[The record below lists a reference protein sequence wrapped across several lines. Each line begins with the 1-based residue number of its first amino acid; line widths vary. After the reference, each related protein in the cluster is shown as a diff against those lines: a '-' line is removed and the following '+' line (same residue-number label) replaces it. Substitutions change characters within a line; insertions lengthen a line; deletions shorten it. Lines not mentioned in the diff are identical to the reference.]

1 MAQDPN
7 AKNNKPSN
15 KQPNKQPRQIN
26 IITIVVFALVAIFFF
41 SMLTRMPQGSSDGI
55 TQTDSLVTSE
65 FTQAVDQGRVESVVY
80 DAGAETISGVYYP
93 AQTAGVT
100 AANAF
105 NTGIEALNSQL
116 GTIVNG
122 GSRLETIEPS
132 ILQVKTLGSKHNFT
146 CTWVGQDT
154 LGQLMAAHPEIK
166 YSITLPS
173 PVGFDPALAASDP
186 DHRWFAVLLLL
197 ADEQGEQLADMSFGK
212 AKAKKSVEEH
222 PDVHFSDVAG
232 VDEAVEEMQEIKDFL
247 DNPAKYQAMGA
258 KIPRGCLLVGPPG
271 TGKTL
276 LARAVAGEAGV
287 PFFSTSGSE
296 LR

>member
-132 ILQVKTLGSKHNFT
+132 ILQVKTL
-146 CTWVGQDT
+146 
-154 LGQLMAAHPEIK
+154 
-166 YSITLPS
+166 
-173 PVGFDPALAASDP
+173 
-186 DHRWFAVLLLL
+186 
-197 ADEQGEQLADMSFGK
+197 
-212 AKAKKSVEEH
+212 
-222 PDVHFSDVAG
+222 
-232 VDEAVEEMQEIKDFL
+232 
-247 DNPAKYQAMGA
+247 
-258 KIPRGCLLVGPPG
+258 
-271 TGKTL
+271 
-276 LARAVAGEAGV
+276 
-287 PFFSTSGSE
+287 
-296 LR
+296 

>member
-132 ILQVKTLGSKHNFT
+132 ILQVKTLGSKH
-146 CTWVGQDT
+146 
-154 LGQLMAAHPEIK
+154 HPAF
-166 YSITLPS
+166 S
-173 PVGFDPALAASDP
+173 VGFDPALAASDP

-197 ADEQGEQLADMSFGK
+197 ADEQGEQLADVVRQGEG
-212 AKAKKSVEEH
+212 EE
-222 PDVHFSDVAG
+222 VG
-232 VDEAVEEMQEIKDFL
+232 R
-247 DNPAKYQAMGA
+247 GA
-258 KIPRGCLLVGPPG
+258 SRRALL
-271 TGKTL
+271 
-276 LARAVAGEAGV
+276 RC
-287 PFFSTSGSE
+287 
-296 LR
+296 RWC

>member
-7 AKNNKPSN
+7 AKNNKSSN

-26 IITIVVFALVAIFFF
+26 IITIVVFVLVAIFFF
-41 SMLTRMPQGSSDGI
+41 SMLTRMPAGSSDGI

-80 DAGAETISGVYYP
+80 DAGAETITGVYYP

-122 GSRLETIEPS
+122 GARLETIEPS

-154 LGQLMAAHPEIK
+154 LGQLMAAHP
-166 YSITLPS
+166 TLQVYQSYAFGNVIIQLPY
-173 PVGFDPALAASDP
+173 VTAAAILIESG
-186 DHRWFAVLLLL
+186 LLLWFL
-197 ADEQGEQLADMSFGK
+197 HCREGEK
-212 AKAKKSVEEH
+212 A
-222 PDVHFSDVAG
+222 
-232 VDEAVEEMQEIKDFL
+232 
-247 DNPAKYQAMGA
+247 
-258 KIPRGCLLVGPPG
+258 
-271 TGKTL
+271 T
-276 LARAVAGEAGV
+276 
-287 PFFSTSGSE
+287 
-296 LR
+296 

>member
-173 PVGFDPALAASDP
+173 PWGSILLPLLPILIIA
-186 DHRWFAVLLLL
+186 WFAVLLLL
-197 ADEQGEQLADMSFGK
+197 ADEQGEQLADVVRQGEG
-212 AKAKKSVEEH
+212 EE
-222 PDVHFSDVAG
+222 VG
-232 VDEAVEEMQEIKDFL
+232 R
-247 DNPAKYQAMGA
+247 GA
-258 KIPRGCLLVGPPG
+258 SRRALL
-271 TGKTL
+271 
-276 LARAVAGEAGV
+276 RC
-287 PFFSTSGSE
+287 
-296 LR
+296 RWC